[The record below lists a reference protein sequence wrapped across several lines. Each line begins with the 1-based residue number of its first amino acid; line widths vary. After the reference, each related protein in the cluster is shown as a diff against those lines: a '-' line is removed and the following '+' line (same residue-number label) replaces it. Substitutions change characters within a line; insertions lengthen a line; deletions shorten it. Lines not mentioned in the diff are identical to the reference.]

1 MTYAILA
8 FSAASL
14 AAAISGWWKAW
25 SALKEANDAAER
37 ARISEARA
45 DAERAHAFDAQ
56 AAAAVALTQLKGAQL
71 DLTHATQDLV
81 RARATNGDLLEKIA
95 KLGAPVG
102 DALYDSTVDRL
113 YADRDRREAGRGAS
127 AGAGPSSNGVP
138 VDPAGPAAPAPK
150 G

>member
-1 MTYAILA
+1 LTYAILA
-8 FSAASL
+8 FAAASL

-25 SALKEANDAAER
+25 SARGEANAAAER
-37 ARISEARA
+37 ARIAETRA

-56 AAAAVALTQLKGAQL
+56 AAAAVALAQLKGAQL
-71 DLTHATQDLV
+71 DLAQATQDLV
-81 RARATNGDLLEKIA
+81 RARAEKGDLLEQIA
-95 KLGAPVG
+95 KLGVPVG

-138 VDPAGPAAPAPK
+138 VVPAGPAAPAPK